1 VAVMTGDGALTPTLT
16 AMTPDLKVIKGYNAI
31 YVFAL
36 GDKR

>member
-1 VAVMTGDGALTPTLT
+1 MTGDGALTSTLT

-36 GDKR
+36 GEKR

>member
-1 VAVMTGDGALTPTLT
+1 MTSGLT

-36 GDKR
+36 AEKR